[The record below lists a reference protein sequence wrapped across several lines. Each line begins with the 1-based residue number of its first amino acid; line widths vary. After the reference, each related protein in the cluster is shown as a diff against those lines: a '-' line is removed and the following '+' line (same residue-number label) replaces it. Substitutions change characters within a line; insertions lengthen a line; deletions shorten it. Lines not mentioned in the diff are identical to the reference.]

1 MYLVVRPDLEVR
13 GEVVPHRVHQG
24 EGAGGV
30 GQKGAPIPGAHRLP
44 HANKKNVGPSTASNF
59 SFSRLAVSHQEAH
72 AEGSP
77 RPGGG
82 LVLVHPGVV
91 VVRPPQVLQESRVH
105 DEYVH
110 VGRYNEV
117 RVGHEG

>member
-1 MYLVVRPDLEVR
+1 M
-13 GEVVPHRVHQG
+13 
-24 EGAGGV
+24 
-30 GQKGAPIPGAHRLP
+30 QKRMLDQVLLRISHFP
-44 HANKKNVGPSTASNF
+44 
-59 SFSRLAVSHQEAH
+59 AVSHQEAH
-72 AEGSP
+72 AEGPP

-91 VVRPPQVLQESRVH
+91 EVRPPQVLQESRVH
-105 DEYVH
+105 HEYVH